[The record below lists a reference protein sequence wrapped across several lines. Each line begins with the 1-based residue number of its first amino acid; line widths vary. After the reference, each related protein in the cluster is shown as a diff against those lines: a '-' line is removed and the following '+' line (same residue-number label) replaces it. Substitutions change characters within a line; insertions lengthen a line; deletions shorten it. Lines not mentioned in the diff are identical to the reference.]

1 MDIQAKFRM
10 EWRFVALSVPEKAS
24 VLPAHLY
31 EAERQKFT
39 SLMEEARELAIVSL
53 REEFSGL
60 VSHLVE
66 RLAENGEEKPKILRN
81 GMFEKFQEFLENFT
95 ARNIFQDSTLSDLV
109 AQARQCLSGLDSQ
122 NVKTNGWLKNTLAGE
137 MAKLKTQITSA
148 IEEMPRRYIRYS
160 DRGLPELPS
169 HAA

>member
-1 MDIQAKFRM
+1 VSCPPI
-10 EWRFVALSVPEKAS
+10 
-24 VLPAHLY
+24 LY

-39 SLMEEARELAIVSL
+39 SLMEEARELAMVSL
-53 REEFSGL
+53 REEFAGI

-66 RLAENGEEKPKILRN
+66 RLAENGEDKPKILRN

-95 ARNIFQDSTLSDLV
+95 ARNIFQDNTLSDLV
-109 AQARQCLSGLDSQ
+109 TQARQCLSGLDGQ
-122 NVKTNGWLKNTLAGE
+122 TVKTNGWLKNTLAEE

-160 DRGLPELPS
+160 DRSLPESPAN
-169 HAA
+169 AA